1 MIERRE
7 SRRSRRRE
15 IALSPREAIG
25 LAAIGLVSLAIVGS
39 TSSDADLVERLD
51 AIDARLASIS
61 RDSSV
66 ADRLARVDG
75 RLDSLEPRLD
85 YLVASTPSGSIAE
98 RLDDLDDRLDY
109 LVEASPTESDIDYLA
124 ERVSAIVVSAIVVEA
139 LASVEPI
146 VVVDRVE
153 VDAPREVYLVELGG
167 LSGELSAL
175 VADESIDR
183 LALGDRLIEAIVS
196 RLVDA
201 GATPSRA
208 DELGASIG
216 ERVGEALGLDSTIY
230 RGLDG

>member
-85 YLVASTPSGSIAE
+85 YLVASTPSGSIDE

-124 ERVSAIVVSAIVVEA
+124 ERVSAIVVEA
-139 LASVEPI
+139 LASVEPIEPI

-183 LALGDRLIEAIVS
+183 LALGDRLVEAIVS